1 MNRRAAVAVLSFMLA
16 GLQYRFWIGDGGV
29 HETGKQ
35 RATVTAREAENA
47 KLQLRNA
54 ALRAEVEDLMAGGA
68 AIETHARKSLGMV
81 KRDETFF
88 LVVNADGHLVGG
100 DAITP

>member
-1 MNRRAAVAVLSFMLA
+1 MNRRVAVVILGFMLA

-29 HETGKQ
+29 YETGKQ
-35 RATVTAREAENA
+35 RMAVAAREADNA

-54 ALRAEVEDLMAGGA
+54 ALQAEVEDLRNGGA

-81 KRDETFF
+81 KREETFF
-88 LVVNADGHLVGG
+88 LVVNATDGSVGR
-100 DAITP
+100 P

>member
-1 MNRRAAVAVLSFMLA
+1 MNRRAAVVILSVMLA

-35 RATVTAREAENA
+35 RAAVAAREAENA

-54 ALRAEVEDLMAGGA
+54 ALQAEVEDLRAGGA

-81 KRDETFF
+81 KREETFF
-88 LVVNADGHLVGG
+88 LVVNAAAGDVGR
-100 DAITP
+100 P